1 MITITET
8 DTLVSAIM
16 REAKLHNLVTKQK
29 YHVYGLRR
37 ENNPVVLIEYADCY
51 VDDDF
56 RNRLTSLIE
65 FFKLNGIETEFSNE
79 SDGHDIAI
87 GLRIDLRKT
96 LNKNEKP
103 LLAASVLS
111 TIVYCLED
119 RIDIEQMKKY
129 KLSSIPK
136 LPRKNTIDEANR
148 AELKMS
154 GRPGMMCE
162 YGWWDKSL
170 EEKILKVMTDNTGV
184 TRQEAIVK
192 VFQNI

>member
-8 DTLVSAIM
+8 DTLLPAIM

-37 ENNPVVLIEYADCY
+37 ENNPVVQIEYADSY
-51 VDDDF
+51 VDDEF
-56 RNRLTSLIE
+56 RKRLTSLIE

-79 SDGHDIAI
+79 ADDRSIAI

-111 TIVYCLED
+111 TVIYCLED
-119 RIDIEQMKKY
+119 RVDIDQMKKY
-129 KLSSIPK
+129 KLSSIP
-136 LPRKNTIDEANR
+136 TF
-148 AELKMS
+148 
-154 GRPGMMCE
+154 
-162 YGWWDKSL
+162 
-170 EEKILKVMTDNTGV
+170 
-184 TRQEAIVK
+184 TRQ
-192 VFQNI
+192 NTDG

>member
-8 DTLVSAIM
+8 DTLLPAIM
-16 REAKLHNLVTKQK
+16 REAKLYNLVTKQK

-37 ENNPVVLIEYADCY
+37 ENNPAVLIEYADSY
-51 VDDDF
+51 VTDDF

-79 SDGHDIAI
+79 TDDRSIAI

-119 RIDIEQMKKY
+119 RVDIEQMKKY
-129 KLSSIPK
+129 KLSSIPTFA
-136 LPRKNTIDEANR
+136 RQNTDA
-148 AELKMS
+148 
-154 GRPGMMCE
+154 
-162 YGWWDKSL
+162 
-170 EEKILKVMTDNTGV
+170 
-184 TRQEAIVK
+184 
-192 VFQNI
+192 

>member
-8 DTLVSAIM
+8 DTLLPAIM
-16 REAKLHNLVTKQK
+16 REAKLSNLVTKQK

-51 VDDDF
+51 VNDDF
-56 RNRLTSLIE
+56 RKSVTDLLE
-65 FFKLNGIETEFSNE
+65 FFKLNNIEAEYSNE
-79 SDGHDIAI
+79 SDERGVAI

-119 RIDIEQMKKY
+119 RLNIEQMKKY
-129 KLSSIPK
+129 KLSSIPTFT
-136 LPRKNTIDEANR
+136 RQN
-148 AELKMS
+148 
-154 GRPGMMCE
+154 
-162 YGWWDKSL
+162 
-170 EEKILKVMTDNTGV
+170 TDN
-184 TRQEAIVK
+184 
-192 VFQNI
+192 

>member
-8 DTLVSAIM
+8 DTLLPAIM
-16 REAKLHNLVTKQK
+16 REAKLSNLVTKQK

-79 SDGHDIAI
+79 ADDRSIAI

-111 TIVYCLED
+111 TVIYCLED
-119 RIDIEQMKKY
+119 RVDIDQMKKY
-129 KLSSIPK
+129 KLSSIP
-136 LPRKNTIDEANR
+136 TF
-148 AELKMS
+148 
-154 GRPGMMCE
+154 
-162 YGWWDKSL
+162 
-170 EEKILKVMTDNTGV
+170 
-184 TRQEAIVK
+184 TRQ
-192 VFQNI
+192 NTDG

>member
-8 DTLVSAIM
+8 DTLLPAIM

-37 ENNPVVLIEYADCY
+37 ENNPVVLIEYADSY
-51 VDDDF
+51 VDDEF
-56 RNRLTSLIE
+56 RKRLTSLIE

-79 SDGHDIAI
+79 ADDRSIAI

-111 TIVYCLED
+111 TVVYCLED
-119 RIDIEQMKKY
+119 RVDIEQMKKY
-129 KLSSIPK
+129 KLASIP
-136 LPRKNTIDEANR
+136 TF
-148 AELKMS
+148 
-154 GRPGMMCE
+154 
-162 YGWWDKSL
+162 
-170 EEKILKVMTDNTGV
+170 
-184 TRQEAIVK
+184 TRQ
-192 VFQNI
+192 NTDS